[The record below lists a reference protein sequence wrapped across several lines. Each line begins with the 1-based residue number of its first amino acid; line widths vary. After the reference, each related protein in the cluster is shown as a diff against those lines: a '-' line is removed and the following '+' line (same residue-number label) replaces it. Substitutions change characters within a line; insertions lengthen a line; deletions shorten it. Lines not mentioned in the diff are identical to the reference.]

1 MNMCGA
7 SSLVV
12 TEAPIRG
19 SEPRG
24 FWLFPC
30 SLTKYCSCPSSGSNT
45 KYLFCQPWIR
55 LVYLLRTPS
64 SCLLRACCCCCK
76 FMLFPSTVARLPPAP
91 AEPPREPEPGLC
103 DPGRPPGFLDD
114 ELPRRSA
121 EEEFVLLVPGCGL
134 QSVLSILATGRHT
147 AGGGGGA
154 GREGRR
160 GEERNGPEAA
170 AEEIFSKA

>member
-1 MNMCGA
+1 
-7 SSLVV
+7 
-12 TEAPIRG
+12 
-19 SEPRG
+19 
-24 FWLFPC
+24 
-30 SLTKYCSCPSSGSNT
+30 
-45 KYLFCQPWIR
+45 
-55 LVYLLRTPS
+55 
-64 SCLLRACCCCCK
+64 
-76 FMLFPSTVARLPPAP
+76 MLFPSTVARLPPAT

-147 AGGGGGA
+147 AGGGA

-160 GEERNGPEAA
+160 ERNGPEAA